1 MKEGGQASSSEGQA
15 RLARPLLAHARLYHV
30 EPCGDK
36 PLLFIRFAMHANF
49 TPMAYYVKREGNG
62 WPAITVPKRT
72 TEMYF
77 RVLRES

>member
-1 MKEGGQASSSEGQA
+1 
-15 RLARPLLAHARLYHV
+15 
-30 EPCGDK
+30 
-36 PLLFIRFAMHANF
+36 
-49 TPMAYYVKREGNG
+49 MAYYVKREGNG